1 MKRYLSLIVLI
12 AFFAFG
18 AAYIYGG
25 PGAIVSKETVS
36 TSVLTQMDQPVFLSL
51 KEMTDNS
58 DLVVLGSYTGK
69 YVEYENDLGL
79 DEKHI
84 GIARRY
90 EFVIDTV
97 LSGDPVY
104 SDPSTITI
112 VKPVSYPFDYNTKDE
127 GSYVIQIPAS
137 LQAEPDVNSRYILFV
152 EYVPDAEFYRSIG
165 EPWEIEITDD
175 GLLRSGSEIFVSD
188 SEADPKV
195 VTLETTNRIYE
206 INVKPHEGLY
216 DDFISGMSLEDALAE
231 IKEQK

>member
-79 DEKHI
+79 DEKHM

-90 EFVIDTV
+90 EFVIDPPR
-97 LSGDPVY
+97 GRQCAA
-104 SDPSTITI
+104 PS
-112 VKPVSYPFDYNTKDE
+112 YR
-127 GSYVIQIPAS
+127 PA
-137 LQAEPDVNSRYILFV
+137 
-152 EYVPDAEFYRSIG
+152 
-165 EPWEIEITDD
+165 
-175 GLLRSGSEIFVSD
+175 
-188 SEADPKV
+188 
-195 VTLETTNRIYE
+195 
-206 INVKPHEGLY
+206 
-216 DDFISGMSLEDALAE
+216 
-231 IKEQK
+231 